1 MLQFNLSFLS
11 PFKEFSVT
19 DTATYLK
26 ETREKRGLS
35 LDDVEQATR
44 IPRHYLEMMEGEGD
58 TRLISDPLYLVHYV
72 RRYAA
77 YLEIDEAE
85 QLAAQF
91 IRENTRLQGA
101 KRTRAPRK
109 EEASPR
115 LFPWILGLIA
125 VVGLGAAYM
134 FDSSLLTGIL
144 GKEAAEETGTRAP
157 ARTQDEVAPSPLLDR
172 IEPAPTVRMEPP
184 TEPMTVLQPEAK
196 EIVPPPVTRPEE
208 TSIAIGETTASTT
221 ETDATALESTVENSG
236 TPPEG
241 RDAPGAEDLART
253 TEPATTSPA
262 ETDDQR
268 LEIAAKEK
276 AWVRVIVDGQ
286 PPQDMM
292 MEPGDTRTWSA
303 QEQFVLTFG
312 NAGGVDLTF
321 NGKKLP
327 PLGTSGQVI
336 RNYQLPR

>member
-1 MLQFNLSFLS
+1 MS
-11 PFKEFSVT
+11 
-19 DTATYLK
+19 DTATYLR

-77 YLEIDEAE
+77 HLEIEEAE

-115 LFPWILGLIA
+115 LFPWVLGLIA
-125 VVGLGAAYM
+125 VVGVGAAYM
-134 FDSSLLTGIL
+134 FDANVLTGIL
-144 GKEAAEETGTRAP
+144 GKEAAEETEAAAP
-157 ARTQDEVAPSPLLDR
+157 ARAQDGVTSGALLDR
-172 IEPAPTVRMEPP
+172 IEPAPTAPMEPP
-184 TEPMTVLQPEAK
+184 TEPLTVLQPEAR
-196 EIVPPPVTRPEE
+196 EIVPPPVTRSEE
-208 TSIAIGETTASTT
+208 ANVATGEITASIT
-221 ETDATALESTVENSG
+221 ETDATAPQNKENTG
-236 TPPEG
+236 TPPAG
-241 RDAPGAEDLART
+241 RDAPGTQDPART
-253 TEPATTSPA
+253 TEPVATPPA

-268 LEIAAKEK
+268 LEIVAKEK
-276 AWVRVIVDGQ
+276 AWVRVIVDGK

-327 PLGTSGQVI
+327 PLGTSGQVV